1 MSSYNVSLLWE
12 WLIFYLE
19 WDFHLP
25 SRHRQTTLN
34 IPGWVQSH
42 THHIWQKYNQPP
54 VCMQIEHFE
63 FPIFTPKVSNLNKS
77 HLDDCCQWDN
87 IATQKKTVL
96 QYHTWEETE
105 RSVGNNEGKRRK
117 GGPATD
123 TVRCN
128 DNQTY
133 LIHYAPLLYIYIHF
147 TGLLDYNYLCIN
159 ASIILMLHLVKV
171 VPILVTLCTAYSLC
185 NSKQILRVLSYF
197 NL

>member
-1 MSSYNVSLLWE
+1 MIVVNETILQHKKRL
-12 WLIFYLE
+12 FYSIT
-19 WDFHLP
+19 HG
-25 SRHRQTTLN
+25 RRQR
-34 IPGWVQSH
+34 G
-42 THHIWQKYNQPP
+42 
-54 VCMQIEHFE
+54 
-63 FPIFTPKVSNLNKS
+63 
-77 HLDDCCQWDN
+77 QWG
-87 IATQKKTVL
+87 IMRGQ
-96 QYHTWEETE
+96 
-105 RSVGNNEGKRRK
+105 RRK